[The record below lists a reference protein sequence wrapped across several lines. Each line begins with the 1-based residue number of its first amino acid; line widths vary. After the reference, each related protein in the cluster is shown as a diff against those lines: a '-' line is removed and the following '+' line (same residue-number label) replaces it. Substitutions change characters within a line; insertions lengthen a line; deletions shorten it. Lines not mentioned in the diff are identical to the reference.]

1 MNGEGNS
8 NAKQRAALWIAV
20 VFVLGASLG
29 GVFGYLFAS
38 HSYAAGRPAL
48 TETERRAQKV
58 TFLTKEMNLTAGQQ
72 KTLDDA
78 IREAQTRI
86 KVVRD
91 ASQPQVDAIRGQ
103 AREKVRASL
112 TPDQLPKYEAYLNKL
127 DEERKRAGQ
136 P

>member
-1 MNGEGNS
+1 MNGEGNG
-8 NAKQRAALWIAV
+8 NAKQRAALWVAA

-38 HSYAAGRPAL
+38 HSYADGRPAL
-48 TETERRAQKV
+48 TEAERRAQKV
-58 TFLTKEMNLTAGQQ
+58 TFLTKEMNLTPDQR
-72 KTLDDA
+72 KILDDA
-78 IREAQTRI
+78 IREAQTKI

-112 TPDQLPKYEAYLNKL
+112 TADQLPKYEAYLKKL

-136 P
+136 Q

>member
-1 MNGEGNS
+1 MNGGTNG
-8 NAKQRAALWIAV
+8 NAKQRAVLWIGV

-29 GVFGYLFAS
+29 GVFGYLFAARS
-38 HSYAAGRPAL
+38 QADTRLAP

-58 TFLTKEMNLTAGQQ
+58 ALLTKEMNLTPEQQ

-78 IREAQTRI
+78 IREAQAKMRVI
-86 KVVRD
+86 RD
-91 ASQPQVDAIRGQ
+91 ASEPQFDAVRRQ

-112 TPDQLPKYEAYLNKL
+112 TPDQIPKYEAYLKKL